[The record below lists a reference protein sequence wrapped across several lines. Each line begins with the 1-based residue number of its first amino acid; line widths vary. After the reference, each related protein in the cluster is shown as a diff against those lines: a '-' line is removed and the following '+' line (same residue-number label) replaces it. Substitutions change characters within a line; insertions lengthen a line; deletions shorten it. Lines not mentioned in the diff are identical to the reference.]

1 MTDFRSPVHRHSE
14 FFPEAVGVVQLFLLR
29 AIFVDELGDFH
40 VVAAGFGDFLD
51 SGFVLAAE
59 ISRCHLLHMSSE
71 QLLSRITVDPNI
83 CHGKPCIRG
92 LRYPVE
98 FLLELMSSDMT
109 ADQILADY
117 PDLEAADLRA
127 AIAYAARLSRIK
139 SIEPVAA

>member
-1 MTDFRSPVHRHSE
+1 
-14 FFPEAVGVVQLFLLR
+14 
-29 AIFVDELGDFH
+29 
-40 VVAAGFGDFLD
+40 
-51 SGFVLAAE
+51 
-59 ISRCHLLHMSSE
+59 MSNE
-71 QLLSRITVDPNI
+71 QLLSRITMDPNI

-98 FLLELMSSDMT
+98 FLLEMLSGNMK
-109 ADQILADY
+109 AEQILADF